1 MISTLKW
8 REEFEVD
15 ELATD
20 DSLQKA
26 FSSVGCVFGKDKDGR
41 PVTWAPFIR
50 PLYRL
55 RSECHHLGI
64 ASMEARRMPLP
75 CLPMFQ
81 SSSSIA
87 VRPSSFS

>member
-1 MISTLKW
+1 MMISTLKW

-41 PVTWAPFIR
+41 PVT
-50 PLYRL
+50 
-55 RSECHHLGI
+55 
-64 ASMEARRMPLP
+64 
-75 CLPMFQ
+75 
-81 SSSSIA
+81 
-87 VRPSSFS
+87 